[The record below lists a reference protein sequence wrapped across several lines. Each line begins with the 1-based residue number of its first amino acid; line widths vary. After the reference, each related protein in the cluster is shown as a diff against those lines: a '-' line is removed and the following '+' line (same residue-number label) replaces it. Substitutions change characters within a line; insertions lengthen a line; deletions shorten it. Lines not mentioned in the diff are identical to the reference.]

1 LLYCGMVISTGL
13 SWDTFTIC
21 MQGQQARVGTGLSSR
36 KYAIYRQHAIY
47 RRICDLSST
56 AAPLY
61 RRHHLDH
68 LQLPAPGALHQDP
81 PPRARCADSP
91 MAGHGG
97 LRERMPRRYP
107 TRRLSPAAT
116 ASPPKSAGKQATRYA
131 KLAGSAPC
139 ASWTSPRGTWRNF
152 RWGVS
157 EDVVRRALAGASF
170 SRNAN
175 FVLISCPQR
184 HLHLLSLEI
193 PIQVRFPAVVIIII
207 CA

>member
-1 LLYCGMVISTGL
+1 MRSIVKPQICDL
-13 SWDTFTIC
+13 S
-21 MQGQQARVGTGLSSR
+21 SSR
-36 KYAIYRQHAIY
+36 KYAIYRQAANMRSIVKPQICDLS
-47 RRICDLSST
+47 RSIVCDLSST

-61 RRHHLDH
+61 RLHHLDH

-139 ASWTSPRGTWRNF
+139 TSWTSPRGTWRNF